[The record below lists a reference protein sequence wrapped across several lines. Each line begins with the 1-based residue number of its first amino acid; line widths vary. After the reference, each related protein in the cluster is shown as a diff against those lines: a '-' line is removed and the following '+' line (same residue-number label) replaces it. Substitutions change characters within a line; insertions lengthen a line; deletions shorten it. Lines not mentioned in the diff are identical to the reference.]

1 MSTCF
6 AWGIGVAS
14 FSRSGKMLDV
24 FFPKPVLRPDAALT
38 AALIKSP
45 GPGVQQIDVAALNAL
60 LPSLPETIA
69 AQLRPLTESRT
80 PIVSVLLQ
88 DDAAIGHTAE
98 AYLKLHLLSHRL
110 IEPNGQD
117 LNGIFA
123 HLPTVAWTTRGP
135 ILAEEL
141 PGQILEARLRGEHL
155 EVQSVDKFPRMV
167 NYVIPAGVRIADASR
182 VRLGA
187 YLGDGTTV
195 MHEGQVNFNS
205 GTRGPNMVEGRISQ
219 GVIMDSGTDLGGGAS
234 TMGTLSGGGTIR
246 VSLGKN
252 CLVGANAGT
261 GIPLGDRCT
270 IEAGLYITASTPVT
284 VIDENGELIKRVKAR
299 ELAGG
304 SEMLF
309 VRNGMNG
316 QVQCRTN
323 RHAIALNEAL
333 HANN

>member
-1 MSTCF
+1 MTTCF
-6 AWGIGVAS
+6 AWGIGVANY
-14 FSRSGKMLDV
+14 SRSGTMLDV
-24 FFPKPVLRPDAALT
+24 FFPKPLLRPASTLTNTLRAKVGSGVHDVDAKTVAGLLPNLPQELATALT
-38 AALIKSP
+38 
-45 GPGVQQIDVAALNAL
+45 
-60 LPSLPETIA
+60 
-69 AQLRPLTESRT
+69 PLTEARGKL
-80 PIVSVLLQ
+80 VSVLL
-88 DDAAIGHTAE
+88 DEDRAIAHTAE

-110 IEPNGQD
+110 VEPNQQD
-117 LNGIFA
+117 LGGIFA
-123 HLPTVAWTTRGP
+123 HLPTVAWTNQGP

-141 PGQILEARLRGEHL
+141 TAKILESRLRGEHL

-167 NYVIPAGVRIADASR
+167 NYTIPAGVRIADASR

-284 VIDENGELIKRVKAR
+284 VIDEHGEIIKRVKAR

-304 SEMLF
+304 SDMLF

-323 RHAIALNEAL
+323 QKAIALNEAL